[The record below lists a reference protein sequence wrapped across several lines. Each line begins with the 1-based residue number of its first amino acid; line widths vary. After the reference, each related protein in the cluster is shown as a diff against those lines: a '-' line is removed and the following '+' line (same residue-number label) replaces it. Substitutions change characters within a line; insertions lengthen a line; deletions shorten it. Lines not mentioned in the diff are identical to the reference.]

1 MAHVQ
6 STRTTA
12 AEPHTAL
19 ARAHRHGSLGREHQ
33 LPEMPLAQDHAHQ
46 HTEVTAG
53 RPVPRRLH
61 GEHLRQRLG
70 PAATTHG
77 ATRPAP
83 TQEHTMHQHQEAP
96 WEPRHQAHSAHQLPG
111 RTLHRRRQPTRQ
123 HLEWAGKA
131 AGAPTL
137 RPRQQPELLHL
148 QRAATREDITVH
160 QLRQRLQR
168 HLRLAA
174 RGTRTMIERVAS
186 DGLRS
191 DYSWRFGK
199 HFELSL

>member
-1 MAHVQ
+1 
-6 STRTTA
+6 
-12 AEPHTAL
+12 
-19 ARAHRHGSLGREHQ
+19 
-33 LPEMPLAQDHAHQ
+33 
-46 HTEVTAG
+46 
-53 RPVPRRLH
+53 
-61 GEHLRQRLG
+61 
-70 PAATTHG
+70 
-77 ATRPAP
+77 
-83 TQEHTMHQHQEAP
+83 MHQHQEAP

-160 QLRQRLQR
+160 QLRQRLLR